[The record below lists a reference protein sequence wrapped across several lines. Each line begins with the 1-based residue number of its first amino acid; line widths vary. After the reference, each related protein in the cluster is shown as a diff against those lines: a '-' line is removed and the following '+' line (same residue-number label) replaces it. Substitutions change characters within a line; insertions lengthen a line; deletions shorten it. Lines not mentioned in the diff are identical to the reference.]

1 MAAVIAGR
9 WKEFLLAFNYPESI
23 RVTRLERLS
32 LPCVFYIDTSL
43 LFVTHWGQTGEKIKF
58 TTMHCQIAPGAQKNA
73 IYNICTIFRLHAVY
87 QNHQLEPPYKP
98 SANLQ
103 IAHFFALP
111 AGSAKIWL

>member
-43 LFVTHWGQTGEKIKF
+43 LGGKEQ
-58 TTMHCQIAPGAQKNA
+58 
-73 IYNICTIFRLHAVY
+73 
-87 QNHQLEPPYKP
+87 
-98 SANLQ
+98 
-103 IAHFFALP
+103 
-111 AGSAKIWL
+111 